1 MRTRRSSKSSIL
13 VVVMIGA
20 GSLAAAVAGALLL
33 PSLMSAGSEHPSA
46 MGARA
51 AAGLCQNLEIDG
63 TGQLRDKGLVSCE
76 KVVGQGRR
84 IDLVRDS
91 FSKR

>member
-1 MRTRRSSKSSIL
+1 
-13 VVVMIGA
+13 
-20 GSLAAAVAGALLL
+20 
-33 PSLMSAGSEHPSA
+33 